1 MHSSLSLSLSF
12 LACPQSKSQSSPSP
26 SRTPAAPLRSR
37 DCIGRRIQLSRPAAL
52 LQDPLRSSAPSPL
65 APAPA
70 ALCGAAQQ
78 VGSAIASTP
87 GPAPSGGR
95 VVLEDMLLAVEL
107 AAGSRGPCWV
117 CLSALLPRPGSSPK
131 HLLSSPLR
139 PGDQGSRP
147 HLFGA
152 CDSMPF
158 PSSPLL
164 LFQPAHSRPVP
175 SLSSRPLSELRA
187 GCCLASGLLL
197 SHQGLLTI

>member
-1 MHSSLSLSLSF
+1 MHSSLSLSF
-12 LACPQSKSQSSPSP
+12 LACPQSQPQPSP

-52 LQDPLRSSAPSPL
+52 LQDPLRSSGPSPL

-78 VGSAIASTP
+78 VGSAIASAP

-175 SLSSRPLSELRA
+175 SLSCRPPLRA
-187 GCCLASGLLL
+187 ASCCCLASGLLL